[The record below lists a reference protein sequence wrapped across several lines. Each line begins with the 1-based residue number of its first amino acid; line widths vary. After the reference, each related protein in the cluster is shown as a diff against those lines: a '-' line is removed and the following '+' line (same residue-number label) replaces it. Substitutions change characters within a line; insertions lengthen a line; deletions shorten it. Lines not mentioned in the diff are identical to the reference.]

1 MTATDDTAPGGTE
14 LGGTTAG
21 DANAAAH
28 TTAGEARQAVARA
41 VLAAAQAMYAKG
53 LVEGTAGNVSGRVGD
68 GSFCLTPSSLGYE
81 TMRAEDLILVDAGGA
96 VVAGDGHPSSE
107 KALHLACYRRWA
119 EVGGVVHC
127 HPLYASMFAVA
138 RQSIPAAIEEVV
150 IYIGGDVEVCDYH
163 LTGSDELGDA
173 VAAALGERSAVLM
186 ANHGLV
192 TVGRDPADALHAAL
206 VVERTAHIVW
216 GARLLGTPG
225 AVPEKVNQD
234 FAGVYRW
241 IREST
246 WTGGSGN

>member
-1 MTATDDTAPGGTE
+1 MNAEDRAAPGRSRR
-14 LGGTTAG
+14 
-21 DANAAAH
+21 DAA
-28 TTAGEARQAVARA
+28 QAV
-41 VLAAAQAMYAKG
+41 LEAAQAMYAKG

-68 GSFCLTPSSLGYE
+68 GTFCLTPSSLGYE
-81 TMRAEDLILVDAGGA
+81 AMRASDLILVDAGGD

-107 KALHLACYRRWA
+107 KALHLACYRRWS

-127 HPLYASMFAVA
+127 HPLHASMFAVA
-138 RQSIPAAIEEVV
+138 RQTIPAAIEEVV

-163 LTGSDELGDA
+163 LTGSDELGEA
-173 VAAALGERSAVLM
+173 VAAALGRRSAVLM

-192 TVGRDPADALHAAL
+192 TVGSDPADALHAAL

-225 AVPEKVNQD
+225 SVPERVNED

-241 IREST
+241 VRESS
-246 WTGGSGN
+246 WGGEA

>member
-1 MTATDDTAPGGTE
+1 MNAEDRAAPGRSRQ
-14 LGGTTAG
+14 
-21 DANAAAH
+21 DA
-28 TTAGEARQAVARA
+28 ARA
-41 VLAAAQAMYAKG
+41 VLEAAQAMYAKG

-68 GSFCLTPSSLGYE
+68 GTFCLTPSSLGYE
-81 TMRAEDLILVDAGGA
+81 AMRTSDLIFVDAGGD

-107 KALHLACYRRWA
+107 KALHLACYRQWS

-138 RQSIPAAIEEVV
+138 RQTIPAAIEEVV

-163 LTGSDELGDA
+163 LTGSDELGEA
-173 VAAALGERSAVLM
+173 VAAELGRRSAVLM

-225 AVPEKVNQD
+225 SVPEKVNQD

-241 IREST
+241 VRESS
-246 WTGGSGN
+246 WGGEA

>member
-1 MTATDDTAPGGTE
+1 MNAEDVNEVSPPRRDT
-14 LGGTTAG
+14 
-21 DANAAAH
+21 
-28 TTAGEARQAVARA
+28 ARA
-41 VLAAAQAMYAKG
+41 VLETAQAMYAKG

-68 GSFCLTPSSLGYE
+68 GTFCLTPSSLGYE
-81 TMRAEDLILVDAGGA
+81 AMRTTDLVIVDADGA
-96 VVAGDGHPSSE
+96 VLAGNGHPSSE
-107 KALHLACYRRWA
+107 KALHLACYRQWA

-138 RQSIPAAIEEVV
+138 RQTIPAAIEEVV

-163 LTGSDELGDA
+163 LTGSDELGEA
-173 VAAALGERSAVLM
+173 VAAAMGERSAVLM

-216 GARLLGTPG
+216 GARLLGKPG
-225 AVPEKVNQD
+225 SVPEKVNED

-241 IREST
+241 VREST
-246 WTGGSGN
+246 WGAESRP

>member
-1 MTATDDTAPGGTE
+1 MNAQDRAAPSRPRQ
-14 LGGTTAG
+14 
-21 DANAAAH
+21 
-28 TTAGEARQAVARA
+28 EAARA
-41 VLAAAQAMYAKG
+41 VLETAQAMCAKG
-53 LVEGTAGNVSGRVGD
+53 LVEGTAGNVSGRVGN
-68 GSFCLTPSSLGYE
+68 GTFCLTPSSLSYE
-81 TMRAEDLILVDAGGA
+81 AMRASDLVFVDAGGGM
-96 VVAGDGHPSSE
+96 VAGDGHPSSE
-107 KALHLACYRRWA
+107 KSLHLACYRQWP

-138 RQSIPAAIEEVV
+138 RQTIPAAIEEVV

-163 LTGSDELGDA
+163 LTGSDELGEA
-173 VAAALGERSAVLM
+173 VAAALGRRSAVLM

-225 AVPEKVNQD
+225 SVPEKVNED

-241 IREST
+241 VRESS
-246 WTGGSGN
+246 WGGEA

>member
-1 MTATDDTAPGGTE
+1 MR
-14 LGGTTAG
+14 
-21 DANAAAH
+21 AADGADN
-28 TTAGEARQAVARA
+28 GPPRRR
-41 VLAAAQAMYAKG
+41 AAQAVLETAQTMYAKG

-68 GSFCLTPSSLGYE
+68 ASICLTPSSLGYE
-81 TMRAEDLILVDAGGA
+81 AMRVDDLVFVDADGN

-107 KALHLACYRRWA
+107 KALHLACYRQWA

-138 RQSIPAAIEEVV
+138 RRSVPAAVEEVV

-163 LTGSDELGDA
+163 LTGSDELGES

-192 TVGRDPADALHAAL
+192 TVGRDPAEALHAAL

-216 GARLLGTPG
+216 GARLLGEP
-225 AVPEKVNQD
+225 ASIPEQVNRD

-241 IREST
+241 VREST
-246 WTGGSGN
+246 WAGEDRS

>member
-1 MTATDDTAPGGTE
+1 MNAEDRAAPGRSRQ
-14 LGGTTAG
+14 
-21 DANAAAH
+21 
-28 TTAGEARQAVARA
+28 EAARA
-41 VLAAAQAMYAKG
+41 VLEAAQAMYAKG

-68 GSFCLTPSSLGYE
+68 GTFCLTPSSLGYE
-81 TMRAEDLILVDAGGA
+81 AMRTSDLIFVDAGGD

-107 KALHLACYRRWA
+107 KALHLACYRQWS

-138 RQSIPAAIEEVV
+138 RQTIPAAIEEVV

-163 LTGSDELGDA
+163 LTGSDELGEA
-173 VAAALGERSAVLM
+173 VAAELGRRSAVLM

-225 AVPEKVNQD
+225 SVPEKVNQD

-241 IREST
+241 VREST
-246 WTGGSGN
+246 WGGEA

>member
-1 MTATDDTAPGGTE
+1 MNSTD
-14 LGGTTAG
+14 
-21 DANAAAH
+21 AADS
-28 TTAGEARQAVARA
+28 EARMSTAEA
-41 VLAAAQAMYAKG
+41 VLVAAKAMYAKG

-68 GSFCLTPSSLGYE
+68 GTFCLTPSSLGYE
-81 TMRAEDLILVDAGGA
+81 AMRPEDLIFVGDDGG

-107 KALHLACYRRWA
+107 KALHLACYRRWP

-138 RQSIPAAIEEVV
+138 RERIPAAIEEVV

-163 LTGSDELGDA
+163 LTGSDELGEA
-173 VAAALGERSAVLM
+173 VAAALGDRSATLM

-192 TVGRDPADALHAAL
+192 TVGKDPADALHAAL

-241 IREST
+241 VREAL
-246 WTGGSGN
+246 WAGEG

>member
-1 MTATDDTAPGGTE
+1 MNAEDRAAPGRSRQ
-14 LGGTTAG
+14 
-21 DANAAAH
+21 DAA
-28 TTAGEARQAVARA
+28 QAV
-41 VLAAAQAMYAKG
+41 LEAAQAMYAKG

-68 GSFCLTPSSLGYE
+68 GTFCLTPSSLGYE
-81 TMRAEDLILVDAGGA
+81 AMRASDLIFVDAGGE

-107 KALHLACYRRWA
+107 KALHLACYRQWS

-138 RQSIPAAIEEVV
+138 RQTIPAAIEEVV

-163 LTGSDELGDA
+163 LTGSDELGEA
-173 VAAALGERSAVLM
+173 VAAALGRRSAVLM

-192 TVGRDPADALHAAL
+192 TVGSDPADALHAAL

-225 AVPEKVNQD
+225 SVPERVNED

-241 IREST
+241 VRESS
-246 WTGGSGN
+246 WGGEA

>member
-1 MTATDDTAPGGTE
+1 MNATEGTGG
-14 LGGTTAG
+14 
-21 DANAAAH
+21 
-28 TTAGEARQAVARA
+28 GEARQAAARA
-41 VLAAAQAMYAKG
+41 VLAAAKEMYAKG

-68 GSFCLTPSSLGYE
+68 GTVCLTPSSLGYE
-81 TMRAEDLILVDAGGA
+81 AMRSGDLVFVDPAGT

-107 KALHLACYRRWA
+107 KALHLACYARWD

-138 RQSIPAAIEEVV
+138 RQAIPTAIEEIV

-163 LTGSDELGDA
+163 LTGSDELGEA

-225 AVPEKVNQD
+225 TVPEKVNED
-234 FAGVYRW
+234 FAGIYRW
-241 IREST
+241 VRESM
-246 WTGGSGN
+246 WSGEG

>member
-1 MTATDDTAPGGTE
+1 MNPEDRAAPSRSRQ
-14 LGGTTAG
+14 
-21 DANAAAH
+21 DAA
-28 TTAGEARQAVARA
+28 QAV
-41 VLAAAQAMYAKG
+41 LEAAQAMYAKG

-68 GSFCLTPSSLGYE
+68 GTFCLTPSSLGYE
-81 TMRAEDLILVDAGGA
+81 AMRASDLIFVDAGGD

-107 KALHLACYRRWA
+107 KALHLACYRQWS

-138 RQSIPAAIEEVV
+138 RQTIPAAIEEVV

-163 LTGSDELGDA
+163 LTGSDELGEA
-173 VAAALGERSAVLM
+173 VAAELGRRSAVLM

-225 AVPEKVNQD
+225 SVPEKVNQD

-241 IREST
+241 VRESS
-246 WTGGSGN
+246 WGGEA

>member
-1 MTATDDTAPGGTE
+1 MNAEDRAAPGRDRQ
-14 LGGTTAG
+14 
-21 DANAAAH
+21 DA
-28 TTAGEARQAVARA
+28 ARA
-41 VLAAAQAMYAKG
+41 VLEAAQAMYAKG

-68 GSFCLTPSSLGYE
+68 GTFCLTPSSLGYE
-81 TMRAEDLILVDAGGA
+81 AMRTSDLIFVDAGGD

-107 KALHLACYRRWA
+107 KALHLACYRQWS

-138 RQSIPAAIEEVV
+138 RQTIPAAIEEVV

-163 LTGSDELGDA
+163 LTGSDELGEA
-173 VAAALGERSAVLM
+173 VAAELGRRSAVLM

-225 AVPEKVNQD
+225 SVPEKVNQD

-241 IREST
+241 VRDSS
-246 WTGGSGN
+246 WGGEA

>member
-1 MTATDDTAPGGTE
+1 MNPEDRAAPGRSRQ
-14 LGGTTAG
+14 
-21 DANAAAH
+21 DAA
-28 TTAGEARQAVARA
+28 QAV
-41 VLAAAQAMYAKG
+41 LEAAQAMYAKG

-68 GSFCLTPSSLGYE
+68 GTFCLTPSSLGYE
-81 TMRAEDLILVDAGGA
+81 AMRASDLIFVDAGGD

-107 KALHLACYRRWA
+107 KALHLACYRQWS

-138 RQSIPAAIEEVV
+138 RQTIPAAIEEVV

-163 LTGSDELGDA
+163 LTGSDELGEA
-173 VAAALGERSAVLM
+173 VAAALGRRSAVLM

-192 TVGRDPADALHAAL
+192 TVGSDPADALHAAL

-225 AVPEKVNQD
+225 SVPERVNED

-241 IREST
+241 VRESS
-246 WTGGSGN
+246 WGGEA

>member
-1 MTATDDTAPGGTE
+1 MNAEDTAGGRVRPDV
-14 LGGTTAG
+14 A
-21 DANAAAH
+21 
-28 TTAGEARQAVARA
+28 QAVLDTAR
-41 VLAAAQAMYAKG
+41 AMYAKG

-68 GSFCLTPSSLGYE
+68 GTFCLTPSSVGYE
-81 TMRAEDLILVDAGGA
+81 AMQAGDLVFVDAGGST
-96 VVAGDGHPSSE
+96 VAGDGHPSSE
-107 KALHLACYRRWA
+107 KALHLACYRQWG

-127 HPLYASMFAVA
+127 HPLYGSMFAVA
-138 RQSIPAAIEEVV
+138 RQTIPAAIEEVV

-163 LTGSDELGDA
+163 LTGSDELGEA

-216 GARLLGTPG
+216 GARLLGEPG
-225 AVPEKVNQD
+225 SVPEKVNQD

-241 IREST
+241 VREST
-246 WTGGSGN
+246 WGAENRS

>member
-1 MTATDDTAPGGTE
+1 MNAEDRAAPGRSRQE
-14 LGGTTAG
+14 
-21 DANAAAH
+21 AA
-28 TTAGEARQAVARA
+28 QA

-68 GSFCLTPSSLGYE
+68 GTFCLTPSSLGYE
-81 TMRAEDLILVDAGGA
+81 AMRASDLIFVDAGGD

-138 RQSIPAAIEEVV
+138 RQTIPAAIEEVV

-163 LTGSDELGDA
+163 LTGSDELGEA
-173 VAAALGERSAVLM
+173 VAAELGRRSAVLM

-192 TVGRDPADALHAAL
+192 TVGRDPADALHGAL

-225 AVPEKVNQD
+225 NVPEKVNQD

-241 IREST
+241 VREST
-246 WTGGSGN
+246 WGGEA

>member
-1 MTATDDTAPGGTE
+1 MNATDDT
-14 LGGTTAG
+14 TAG
-21 DANAAAH
+21 GAAAGGAAAEPGDGGAGRA
-28 TTAGEARQAVARA
+28 TAEA

-68 GSFCLTPSSLGYE
+68 GTFCLTPSSLGYE
-81 TMRAEDLILVDAGGA
+81 QMRLEDLVLVDDGGG
-96 VVAGDGHPSSE
+96 VVAGDGRPSSE
-107 KALHLACYRRWA
+107 KSLHLACYRRWA

-127 HPLYASMFAVA
+127 HPVYASMFAVA
-138 RQSIPAAIEEVV
+138 RQPIPAAIEEVV

-163 LTGSDELGDA
+163 LTGSDELGEA
-173 VAAALGERSAVLM
+173 VAGALGDRSAVLM

-225 AVPEKVNQD
+225 TVPAKVNED

-241 IREST
+241 VREEM
-246 WTGGSGN
+246 WGSGASGG

>member
-1 MTATDDTAPGGTE
+1 MNAEEVDD
-14 LGGTTAG
+14 AG
-21 DANAAAH
+21 P
-28 TTAGEARQAVARA
+28 ARQDAARA
-41 VLAAAQAMYAKG
+41 VLETAQAMYAKG

-68 GSFCLTPSSLGYE
+68 GTFCLTPSSLGYE
-81 TMRAEDLILVDAGGA
+81 SMRTTDLVFVDADGA
-96 VVAGDGHPSSE
+96 ALAGDGHPSSE
-107 KALHLACYRRWA
+107 KALHLACYRRWS

-138 RQSIPAAIEEVV
+138 RQTIPAAIEEVV

-163 LTGSDELGDA
+163 LTGSDELGES
-173 VAAALGERSAVLM
+173 VAGALGERSAVLM

-225 AVPEKVNQD
+225 SVPEKVNED

-241 IREST
+241 VREST
-246 WTGGSGN
+246 WGAESRS